1 MVSDA
6 DASAAHAAGS
16 QLMTSA
22 ELCVHCS
29 APAAAQHLIGQRANR
44 DRCYFSDSALNVKK

>member
-1 MVSDA
+1 MISDA

-29 APAAAQHLIGQRANR
+29 APAAAQHLSRELIEIAAT
-44 DRCYFSDSALNVKK
+44 SLI